1 MNDEPSL
8 DPALLRSFLAVAETL
23 QFTAAARRRGLSQ
36 STISQHVGRLEQLV
50 GRILL
55 MRNTKSASLTSDGEE
70 MAELARDIIAA
81 HDRAITHFDRRV
93 IRGRVR
99 FGVSEDL
106 VLSLLPEILR
116 AFRGA
121 HPLVDV
127 DLVVGLSSH
136 LYEKLGTGQLDL
148 LFAKRQQ
155 GDARGTALWRERLVW
170 LGGPGVVLDPGQPVP
185 LVVFPKRSITR
196 TAAIDALNAAGREWH
211 VAFTSDSLAGLVG
224 AVRAGFGITAQTSLL
239 AGANMQVPAS
249 AGLPALAETEFVVL
263 GRVEK
268 QGATGALAKAIMSHA
283 ELRRAR
289 IDFGFPAGPR
299 RAAGDGG
306 SG

>member
-1 MNDEPSL
+1 MNAKSLL

-50 GRILL
+50 GRTLL
-55 MRNTKSASLTSDGEE
+55 MRNTKSAALTSDGEE

-81 HDRAITHFDRRV
+81 HDRAIAHFDRDV
-93 IRGRVR
+93 VRGRVR

-148 LFAKRQQ
+148 LFAKRQE

-170 LGGPGVVLDPGQPVP
+170 LGSAGAVLDPGQPVP

-211 VAFTSDSLAGLVG
+211 VAFTSDSLVGLVG

-239 AGANMQVPAS
+239 AGANMDPVPAS

-263 GRVEK
+263 GRGEK
-268 QGATGALAKAIMSHA
+268 QGASGALARAIMSHA
-283 ELRRAR
+283 ELRQAR
-289 IDFGFPAGPR
+289 IDFGFPASPR
-299 RAAGDGG
+299 RAAGGG